1 MDNTII
7 LYIKSEK
14 IPVVKHTFGVPGHPC
29 TGADRAVETHDM
41 LKPEDQ
47 EAKEL
52 LEKSGM
58 QYRIIDLGESS
69 FIAQIR
75 AKITGINQTPT
86 LIVGGK
92 PVKGIENIRKILER
106 KT

>member
-1 MDNTII
+1 
-7 LYIKSEK
+7 
-14 IPVVKHTFGVPGHPC
+14 
-29 TGADRAVETHDM
+29 
-41 LKPEDQ
+41 
-47 EAKEL
+47 
-52 LEKSGM
+52 
-58 QYRIIDLGESS
+58 LGESS